1 MRTAREIRSVE
12 AELLV
17 AEAQQLRK
25 TLFELRN
32 KAVRG
37 KPEKMHEMGQTRR
50 ALARVLTIMN
60 ERKRGIVTPAPA
72 PQG

>member
-12 AELLV
+12 DELLV
-17 AEAQQLRK
+17 TEAQQLRK
-25 TLFELRN
+25 ALFDLRN

-50 ALARVLTIMN
+50 ELARVLTIMN
-60 ERKRGIVTPAPA
+60 ERKRGVVTPAPA